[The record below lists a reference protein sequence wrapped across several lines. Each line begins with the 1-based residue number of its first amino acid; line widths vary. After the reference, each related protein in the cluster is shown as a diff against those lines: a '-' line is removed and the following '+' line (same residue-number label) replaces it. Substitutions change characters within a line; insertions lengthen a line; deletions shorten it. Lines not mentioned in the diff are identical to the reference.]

1 MRKTFRF
8 LNTTKKKITVLL
20 AVLIVL
26 ASSVI
31 SLNEAYFHLSFIPSW
46 NDLYVMTG
54 LRDDLSLSD
63 STFKMTVRDVGNA
76 DCLLLQSGD
85 RFALIDAGEG
95 NDGEELVTYCKQ
107 TGITRFEFV
116 IATHFDSDHIG
127 GMCDVIENIEIGT
140 FYLRFM
146 PQGHTPTTK
155 TYERMLTALVDR
167 NVSVVEPAFGD
178 TVQLGDTRIEF
189 LSGLTD
195 YNETNDQSIVCKAI
209 FGNTQFL
216 LTGDAGKA
224 VEQELIEERVNLR
237 ADVLKVGHH
246 GSDTSS
252 DEAFLQ
258 AVSPKYA
265 IISCG
270 FLNQYNHPAP
280 EVLARLSELDVQVY
294 RTDINGAITVLS
306 DGETVTVTSEK

>member
-1 MRKTFRF
+1 MRKPFRF
-8 LNTTKKKITVLL
+8 LNTTKKKITALLTVLV
-20 AVLIVL
+20 VLV
-26 ASSVI
+26 SSVI
-31 SLNEAYFHLSFIPSW
+31 SLNETYFHLSFIPSW
-46 NDLYVMTG
+46 DELYVMTG
-54 LRDDLSLSD
+54 LRDDVSLSD
-63 STFKMTVRDVGNA
+63 GAFRMTVRDVGNA
-76 DCLLLQSGD
+76 DCILLQSGD

-146 PQGHTPTTK
+146 PQEHTPTTK

-167 NVSVVEPAFGD
+167 NVSVKEPVFGD
-178 TVQLGDTRIEF
+178 TVQLGNTRIEF
-189 LSGLTD
+189 ISGLSD
-195 YNETNDQSIVCKAI
+195 YEDTNDQSIVCRAV
-209 FGNTQFL
+209 FGNTRFL
-216 LTGDAGKA
+216 LTGDAGTT
-224 VEQELIEERVNLR
+224 VERELVEERVNLR

-252 DEAFLQ
+252 DEEFLQ

-270 FLNQYNHPAP
+270 LLNQYGHPDA
-280 EVLARLSELDVQVY
+280 EVLARLSELGVQVY
-294 RTDINGAITVLS
+294 RTDINGAVTLVS
-306 DGETVTVTSEK
+306 DGNTVTVTTEK